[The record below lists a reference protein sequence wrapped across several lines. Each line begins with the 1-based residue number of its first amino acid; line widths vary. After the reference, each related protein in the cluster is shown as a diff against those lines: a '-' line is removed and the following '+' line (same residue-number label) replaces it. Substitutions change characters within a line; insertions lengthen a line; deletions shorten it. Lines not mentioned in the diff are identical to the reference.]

1 MILSSVQRIPGFYIQ
16 SRKTYKKKWKTGE
29 INHHK
34 VNTPTPDQ
42 YTLQIKE
49 LRSENRY
56 QTTFEQSRLE
66 LGKFR

>member
-1 MILSSVQRIPGFYIQ
+1 M
-16 SRKTYKKKWKTGE
+16 
-29 INHHK
+29 NHHK

-42 YTLQIKE
+42 YTLQIKK
-49 LRSENRY
+49 LRSEIRY